1 MSWSNQAA
9 NLIQNLLIF
18 LLLLISGIVK
28 AKVIPFTN
36 MDMNR
41 VHNMCA
47 IRHSNKCISN
57 KQ

>member
-41 VHNMCA
+41 IRNMCA
-47 IRHSNKCISN
+47 IRHNNKCISN